1 MTRPA
6 FALGLAL
13 ALAGGLV
20 VLLVAGLGD
29 YPADAGPAVAA
40 LAEGSL
46 RRAAAVPFLM
56 GPFSIVLRAPFVW
69 AADRLGT
76 GELGVYRAGIVP
88 CLAAAAA
95 LGVALA
101 RRSRTGNW
109 APLVA
114 ALAVLTPASVA
125 AAGNGH
131 PEELLGGALCVAAVL
146 LAHGRRTVW
155 AGVALGL
162 AIATKQW
169 ALIAVVP
176 TLLAAP
182 ATSRVRVALVGAAAA
197 LAFYTP
203 FIAQDPH
210 AFITATRG
218 EARVE
223 SAATPETVWLSAS
236 SDRQVHVAG
245 SPTLTYNAIPPWV
258 PPVSHALIVLAA
270 LPFAAALWRRHLQA
284 TQALALL
291 ALLFLLRCV
300 FDPVDQDYFH
310 VPFLLALLAT
320 EVTAAAFPAVT
331 LFAVGGLWL
340 SFGVLH
346 GSTDP
351 WLGAAVYLGWTA
363 VVGAFLSTRVF
374 GLRFL
379 PGLALP
385 ALTSYR
391 TRSLDA

>member
-1 MTRPA
+1 M
-6 FALGLAL
+6 
-13 ALAGGLV
+13 LAGGFV

-40 LAEGSL
+40 LAQGSL

-69 AADRLGT
+69 AADRLGA

-101 RRSRTGNW
+101 RRTRTGNW
-109 APLVA
+109 VPLVA

-131 PEELLGGALCVAAVL
+131 PEELLGGALCVGAVL
-146 LAHGRRTVW
+146 LAHGRRPVW

-182 ATSRVRVALVGAAAA
+182 ATSRVRVAVVGAVAA

-210 AFITATRG
+210 AFMTATRT
-218 EARVE
+218 EAHVV
-223 SAATPETVWLSAS
+223 SAAVPETIWLAAS

-245 SPTLTYNAIPPWV
+245 SPTLIYHAIPTWV

-270 LPFAAALWRRHLQA
+270 LPFALVLWRRRLRA

-291 ALLFLLRCV
+291 ALLFLVRCV

-320 EVTAAAFPAVT
+320 EVTDGAFPGVT
-331 LFAVGGLWL
+331 LFAAGGLWL
-340 SFGVLH
+340 SFDLLH
-346 GSTDP
+346 ASGSP
-351 WLGAAVYLGWTA
+351 WLDVAVYLGWTA
-363 VVGAFLSTRVF
+363 VVAAFLLRRVL
-374 GLRFL
+374 GLRF
-379 PGLALP
+379 PGGFALP
-385 ALTSYR
+385 AATRR
-391 TRSLDA
+391 TPRSLEA

>member
-1 MTRPA
+1 MLT
-6 FALGLAL
+6 
-13 ALAGGLV
+13 GGAV
-20 VLLVAGLGD
+20 VLLVARLGD

-40 LAEGSL
+40 LAQGSL

-69 AADRLGT
+69 AADRLGA
-76 GELGVYRAGIVP
+76 GDLGVYRAGIVP

-95 LGVALA
+95 LGVVLA
-101 RRSRTGNW
+101 RRSRSASW

-125 AAGNGH
+125 AASNGH

-146 LAHGRRTVW
+146 LAHGRRPVW
-155 AGVALGL
+155 AGIGLGL

-182 ATSRVRVALVGAAAA
+182 ATSRVRVALVGAVAA
-197 LAFYTP
+197 LVFYTP

-210 AFITATRG
+210 AFIAATRS
-218 EARVE
+218 EAHVV
-223 SAATPETVWLSAS
+223 SAAAPETVWLAAA

-245 SPTLTYNAIPPWV
+245 SPTLTYHAIPTWV
-258 PPVSHALIVLAA
+258 PPLSHTLIVLAA
-270 LPFAAALWRRHLQA
+270 LPFALLLWRRRLQA

-291 ALLFLLRCV
+291 ALLFLARCV

-310 VPFLLALLAT
+310 VPFVLALLAT
-320 EVTAAAFPAVT
+320 EVTAGAFPSFT

-340 SFGVLH
+340 NFGVLH
-346 GSTDP
+346 GSASP
-351 WLGAAVYLGWTA
+351 WLSAAVYVGWTA
-363 VVGAFLSTRVF
+363 VVGVFLCGRVF
-374 GLRFL
+374 GVRLL
-379 PGLALP
+379 PGLELP
-385 ALTSYR
+385 ALGR
-391 TRSLDA
+391 RPPRSLEA

>member
-1 MTRPA
+1 VSRSA
-6 FALGLAL
+6 YALGLVL
-13 ALAGGLV
+13 AAAGGLV

-40 LAEGSL
+40 LAQGSL

-69 AADRLGT
+69 AADQLGAAD
-76 GELGVYRAGIVP
+76 LGAYRAGIVP

-95 LGVALA
+95 LGVVLA
-101 RRSRTGNW
+101 RRSRSANW
-109 APLVA
+109 APLVV

-125 AAGNGH
+125 AAKNGH

-146 LAHGRRTVW
+146 LAHGRQPVW
-155 AGVALGL
+155 AGIALGL

-182 ATSRVRVALVGAAAA
+182 ATSRVRVALVGAIAA

-210 AFITATRG
+210 AFMTATRT
-218 EARVE
+218 EAHVE
-223 SAATPETVWLSAS
+223 SAATPETIWLAAAT
-236 SDRQVHVAG
+236 DRQVHVAG
-245 SPTLTYNAIPPWV
+245 SPTLTYHAIPTWV
-258 PPVSHALIVLAA
+258 PPLSHALIVLAA
-270 LPFAAALWRRHLQA
+270 LPFALMLWRRRLQP

-291 ALLFLLRCV
+291 ALLFLVRCV

-320 EVTAAAFPAVT
+320 EVTEGAFPAVT
-331 LFAVGGLWL
+331 LFAAGGLWL
-340 SFGVLH
+340 SFDVLH
-346 GSTDP
+346 GTAP
-351 WLGAAVYLGWTA
+351 AWVGGAVYLAWTA
-363 VVGAFLSTRVF
+363 VVGVFLCGRIF
-374 GLRFL
+374 GVRFFR
-379 PGLALP
+379 GLELP
-385 ALTSYR
+385 ALVR
-391 TRSLDA
+391 RAPRSLEV

>member
-1 MTRPA
+1 MRRSA
-6 FALGLAL
+6 SLLGLVLVA
-13 ALAGGLV
+13 AGGFV
-20 VLLVAGLGD
+20 VLLVARLGD

-40 LAEGSL
+40 LAHGSL

-69 AADRLGT
+69 VADRLGA
-76 GELGVYRAGIVP
+76 GDLGVYRAGIVP
-88 CLAAAAA
+88 CLAAAAV
-95 LGVALA
+95 LGVALV
-101 RRSRTGNW
+101 RRSRSNW

-125 AAGNGH
+125 AASNGH

-146 LAHGRRTVW
+146 LAHGRRPVW
-155 AGVALGL
+155 AGIALGL

-182 ATSRVRVALVGAAAA
+182 APSRVRVALVGAAAA

-210 AFITATRG
+210 AFMAATRN
-218 EARVE
+218 EAHVE
-223 SAATPETVWLSAS
+223 SAATPETIWLAVA
-236 SDRQVHVAG
+236 SDRHVNVAG
-245 SPTLTYNAIPPWV
+245 SPTLTYHAVPKWV

-270 LPFAAALWRRHLQA
+270 LPFALLLWRRRLQA
-284 TQALALL
+284 SQALALL
-291 ALLFLLRCV
+291 ALLFLVRCV

-320 EVTAAAFPAVT
+320 EVTAGAFPCVT

-340 SFGVLH
+340 NFGVLH
-346 GSTDP
+346 GTASP
-351 WLGAAVYLGWTA
+351 WLSAAVYLGWTA
-363 VVGAFLSTRVF
+363 VVGAFLGGRIF
-374 GLRFL
+374 GVRLFR
-379 PGLALP
+379 GIELP
-385 ALTSYR
+385 ALVR
-391 TRSLDA
+391 RAPRSLEV